1 MTLFNIN
8 IIEIVKL
15 NFASFYSLRFP
26 RPIITNLFLYAFIY
40 YLIKFYKSEKNEFNY
55 LIILSIL
62 MGLSLNSFFYHAV
75 NEFFFLLIIFLLKF
89 RLNFINIIIINYKK
103 IIISIII
110 GLTFLSIFLYQINFS
125 EVDFSER
132 LGIFNVDSNQ
142 KIILIKYLKDFV
154 LKKEFII
161 LFIINTLIFIYL
173 NNSVLKI
180 FYIAFIGSLI
190 SSAFVFLTFNK
201 GVDYYHFI
209 NLIVI
214 FSLLHFIVFLFFI
227 FDQICRFIF
236 NQKKYLFLIIF

>member
-1 MTLFNIN
+1 M
-8 IIEIVKL
+8 
-15 NFASFYSLRFP
+15 
-26 RPIITNLFLYAFIY
+26 
-40 YLIKFYKSEKNEFNY
+40 
-55 LIILSIL
+55 
-62 MGLSLNSFFYHAV
+62 M
-75 NEFFFLLIIFLLKF
+75 
-89 RLNFINIIIINYKK
+89 

-236 NQKKYLFLIIF
+236 NQKKYLFFNNILIILILSFIILFDFNNYNNSQINKVVRFNKNELIDYIKKNDLFENKKLEIFTLNNDISIWLILNDFRNFSILPVSLWTSKTNNHFRKELYSTANFSV